1 MISHP
6 CNILLSIFWTSCWKW
21 CFGATRKGV
30 FHNMGPLNT
39 LSRYQTNNETIWK
52 THLVEKLMLLHKRT
66 LQFSCLFYIN
76 GPYWL
81 QMGHFWGDCAS
92 WRFSCFLKRYIYIC
106 LPLFLCLQQTEE
118 AAAVATWS
126 IHWALLQK
134 NCEKHRQFL
143 EENKPNLTGRIL
155 ILIRT
160 LSVKTHF
167 KRAPGVCLTV
177 LWMHVFKFCNMWC
190 CFPARGNFWGARWVS
205 SQWCVHQV
213 VQSFQIEIICD
224 FCHLSSNVRDAR
236 LV

>member
-39 LSRYQTNNETIWK
+39 LTRNQTNNETIWK

-92 WRFSCFLKRYIYIC
+92 WRFSCFLKRYIYIYAC
-106 LPLFLCLQQTEE
+106 LCFYVYSKLRKLQQLPHGQCTELCSKRT
-118 AAAVATWS
+118 V
-126 IHWALLQK
+126 K
-134 NCEKHRQFL
+134 N
-143 EENKPNLTGRIL
+143 TD
-155 ILIRT
+155 
-160 LSVKTHF
+160 
-167 KRAPGVCLTV
+167 
-177 LWMHVFKFCNMWC
+177 
-190 CFPARGNFWGARWVS
+190 NFWKKTNPISQAEFWYWSENYQSKHTLKERQAFAWLFCKCMCSNSATCGSSEEHAEFRVS
-205 SQWCVHQV
+205 GVFIKWSKV
-213 VQSFQIEIICD
+213 S
-224 FCHLSSNVRDAR
+224 R
-236 LV
+236 LK